1 MEIQLLKDIV
11 AILALAML
19 VILVFHQMRVP
30 VTVGFLL
37 TGVIAG
43 PHGLGLISAVHEVEI
58 LAEIGVVLLLF
69 TIGLEFSL
77 KKLLKIKKAV
87 LLGGSSQVILTILA
101 TAGIVGLFGFSANK
115 AVFFGFLVSLS
126 STAIVLKVLQQRA
139 EIDSPHGQTSL
150 AILIFQD
157 IIIVPMI
164 LLTPI
169 LAGVSLNL
177 GSSLVLLVVK
187 VAGVVLLTIIL
198 AKWVIHRVLYQVAR
212 TRSRELFLLSILV
225 LCMAIAWLTSS
236 IGLSLAMGAFLAGLI
251 ISESEYSYHAL
262 SNVLPFRDLFTSF
275 FFVSIGMLLNVSDLF
290 AHPLP
295 IFAAVIGLLLLKAV
309 ISGFVGSLLGLS
321 FRAALLVGFSLA
333 QIGEFSFIL
342 SKFGLDEGLI
352 TSEIYQFFLA
362 VTVLSMAAT
371 PFIISAAPRLS
382 DLILKLPLPER
393 VRVGFYPVAE
403 MEKSR
408 ERDHLVIIGF
418 GVNGKNVAC
427 AARTADISYVI
438 IELNPDTVRRE
449 QVRGE
454 PIFYGDASQEDVLR
468 HAHIE
473 AAKVVV
479 VAIPDAAAT
488 GRITELAR
496 RINPTARLII
506 RTRFLQEVER
516 LYELGATE
524 VIPEE
529 FETSIEIFTR
539 VLNHFSVPEEQI
551 EEVKAEIRAE
561 SYRIFRIRS
570 ATEDLQARLDE

>member
-1 MEIQLLKDIV
+1 
-11 AILALAML
+11 
-19 VILVFHQMRVP
+19 
-30 VTVGFLL
+30 
-37 TGVIAG
+37 
-43 PHGLGLISAVHEVEI
+43 
-58 LAEIGVVLLLF
+58 
-69 TIGLEFSL
+69 
-77 KKLLKIKKAV
+77 
-87 LLGGSSQVILTILA
+87 
-101 TAGIVGLFGFSANK
+101 
-115 AVFFGFLVSLS
+115 
-126 STAIVLKVLQQRA
+126 VLKVLQQRA

-371 PFIISAAPRLS
+371 PFI
-382 DLILKLPLPER
+382 K
-393 VRVGFYPVAE
+393 
-403 MEKSR
+403 
-408 ERDHLVIIGF
+408 
-418 GVNGKNVAC
+418 
-427 AARTADISYVI
+427 
-438 IELNPDTVRRE
+438 E
-449 QVRGE
+449 QG
-454 PIFYGDASQEDVLR
+454 
-468 HAHIE
+468 
-473 AAKVVV
+473 
-479 VAIPDAAAT
+479 T
-488 GRITELAR
+488 GS
-496 RINPTARLII
+496 PG
-506 RTRFLQEVER
+506 
-516 LYELGATE
+516 Y
-524 VIPEE
+524 
-529 FETSIEIFTR
+529 
-539 VLNHFSVPEEQI
+539 
-551 EEVKAEIRAE
+551 
-561 SYRIFRIRS
+561 YRIRS
-570 ATEDLQARLDE
+570 